1 MRTKIKKAAA
11 ILLTA
16 AMLFTMTVVTP
27 VTAGAATP
35 SEENWA
41 TL

>member
-16 AMLFTMTVVTP
+16 AMLFTMTVVAP
-27 VTAGAATP
+27 VSAATP
-35 SEENWA
+35 GEGNWA